1 MEATFEQSKD
11 IEEFADRGVSGSK
24 GYLGQGDSLGVAGLT
39 TGKVGK
45 YSLIG
50 ASYFI
55 LQVVGGFQRI
65 LDKGVE

>member
-1 MEATFEQSKD
+1 M
-11 IEEFADRGVSGSK
+11 ADRSVSGSN
-24 GYLGQGDSLGVAGLT
+24 GYLDKESLGVAGLT

-65 LDKGVE
+65 LGKGVE